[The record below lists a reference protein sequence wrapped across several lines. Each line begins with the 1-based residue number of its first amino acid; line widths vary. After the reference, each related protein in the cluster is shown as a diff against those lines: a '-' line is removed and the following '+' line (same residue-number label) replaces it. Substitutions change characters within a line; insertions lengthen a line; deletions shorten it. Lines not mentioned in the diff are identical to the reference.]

1 MISKKQKK
9 KTSRK
14 TCKNVLG
21 TTLSVVR
28 DIFLY
33 KSLRAAGSGVVDWS
47 AGLLEMRYCEP
58 IENESNY
65 TLRAA

>member
-1 MISKKQKK
+1 MEYNEIKRRSVRSKKK

-21 TTLSVVR
+21 TMLSVVR

-33 KSLRAAGSGVVDWS
+33 RSLRAAGSGVVDWS
-47 AGLLEMRYCEP
+47 AGLLEVRLCGP
-58 IENESNY
+58 
-65 TLRAA
+65 